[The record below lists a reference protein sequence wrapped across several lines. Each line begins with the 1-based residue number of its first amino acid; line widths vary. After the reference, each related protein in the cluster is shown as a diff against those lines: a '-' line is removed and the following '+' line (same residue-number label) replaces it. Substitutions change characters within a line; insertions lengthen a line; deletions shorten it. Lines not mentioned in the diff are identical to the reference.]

1 MGLCAGSWISRS
13 RPAAPP
19 TLVKIYKAGA
29 EAGAEAAAEARV
41 SPRQKSWFRQLFEC
55 LEGGCGSAR
64 SQGGAPSSPL
74 STNSGLSPSE
84 DDDASWTPTLLRS
97 TSTRPICSN
106 ALARNLSDS
115 DSSRTLHT
123 LTRFASELD
132 AHPTLARRVAFDGSL
147 TFGSSRN
154 LYDIARAPSES
165 ALSRMASQSL

>member
-84 DDDASWTPTLLRS
+84 DDASWTPTLLRS
-97 TSTRPICSN
+97 ISPNIYVPMPS
-106 ALARNLSDS
+106 LA
-115 DSSRTLHT
+115 TY
-123 LTRFASELD
+123 
-132 AHPTLARRVAFDGSL
+132 PTLIPVVLSIPLPDLPQNWTPIRLWRVALHSMGLSPSDRAE
-147 TFGSSRN
+147 TF
-154 LYDIARAPSES
+154 
-165 ALSRMASQSL
+165 MT